1 MNVCQPPRKTNR
13 SMVTVKTKE
22 FLRKCLGS
30 RYVNYRI
37 IALIDLLLSIIASL
51 SAVFIAS
58 YTLLTL
64 TGIYFHETIIEYT
77 GLTHPTLS
85 FLGLS
90 GVVSLIVLLIFPVY
104 KGIIRIRTFSNGFNY
119 LWLSLSK
126 AFVLGLT
133 LGILSRGWFFGVL
146 HFALDTFFTLFFLT
160 GFRIVV
166 QFIWSF
172 VNGAPTTISRTPA
185 LIFGVNNR
193 SSQLADKLANSYQDK
208 GLYVIGFVETEQPT
222 QSMTVGG
229 KPIFYT
235 PDTTSFSALLDK
247 HHVSVLLFSG
257 YDVLHENAPFASICI
272 DRKIRLLVDQEPRRI
287 LNVDSRPPIEEIQI
301 EDILGREAI
310 FLNMKPISEALHDKT
325 ILVTGATGSI
335 GSEIVRQLARLEPQ
349 LIVLFDIAETPMH
362 ELRLELQRCYP
373 DGHFAYVMGD
383 IRNPQ
388 RLDFVMRR
396 FHPDKVFH
404 AAAYKHVPLMEENPC
419 EAVSTNIVGTFNI
432 ASKCLEYGVD
442 QMVMLS
448 TDKAVNPSSVMGA
461 TKRFCEMIVQSL
473 DLAIKRGEVQAT
485 VPTRFATTRFGN
497 VLNSAGSV
505 IPTFKR
511 QLQRGGPLTVTDPRI
526 ERYFMTIPEASQ
538 LVLEASMLSHGGEV
552 FVFDM
557 GDLVK
562 IADLAKRMIRLA
574 GYEPDKDI
582 KIVYTGLR
590 PGEKLYEE
598 TIHDKEKDLPTAHNK
613 IHIVQTREES
623 FERIHLMVLLFR
635 QLARQGDVDGVV
647 YLLKQ
652 AIPEYKSLN
661 SELSASFERGEHI
674 PFDLEEE
681 LAKVAAEQSQQE
693 II

>member
-1 MNVCQPPRKTNR
+1 MK
-13 SMVTVKTKE
+13 MKE

-37 IALIDLLLSIIASL
+37 IAIIDLLLSIIASL

-64 TGIYFHETIIEYT
+64 TGVYIHETITEYI
-77 GLTHPTLS
+77 GLAHPTLS

-90 GVVSLIVLLIFPVY
+90 GVVSLVVLLAFPIY

-126 AFVLGLT
+126 ALVLGVT
-133 LGILSRGWFFGVL
+133 LSILSRGWVFGVL
-146 HFALDTFFTLFFLT
+146 YFALDTFFTLFFLT

-166 QFIWSF
+166 QFVWSF
-172 VNGAPTTISRTPA
+172 VNGAPSAISRTPA
-185 LIFGVNNR
+185 LIFGVNDR
-193 SSQLADKLANSYQDK
+193 SSLLADKLSNSYQGR
-208 GLYVIGFVETEQPT
+208 GLYVVGFVETEQPN
-222 QSMTVGG
+222 QSMTIGG

-235 PDTTSFSALLDK
+235 PDSSSFSALLDK
-247 HHVSVLLFSG
+247 HHISVLLFSG

-373 DGHFAYVMGD
+373 NGHFAFIMGD

-388 RLDFVMRR
+388 RLDFVMRK

-419 EAVSTNIVGTFNI
+419 EAVATNIVGTFNI

-473 DLAIKRGEVQAT
+473 DLAIKRGEVQT
-485 VPTRFATTRFGN
+485 SVPTRFATTRFGN

-562 IADLAKRMIRLA
+562 IADLAERMIRLA

-582 KIVYTGLR
+582 KIIYTGLR

-623 FERIHLMVLLFR
+623 FERIHRMVLLFR
-635 QLARQGDVDGVV
+635 QLAHQGNVDGVV

-661 SELSASFERGEHI
+661 SEIFASFERGEHI

-681 LAKVAAEQSQQE
+681 LSKIATAGPSQHE
-693 II
+693 MV

>member
-1 MNVCQPPRKTNR
+1 
-13 SMVTVKTKE
+13 
-22 FLRKCLGS
+22 
-30 RYVNYRI
+30 
-37 IALIDLLLSIIASL
+37 
-51 SAVFIAS
+51 
-58 YTLLTL
+58 
-64 TGIYFHETIIEYT
+64 
-77 GLTHPTLS
+77 
-85 FLGLS
+85 
-90 GVVSLIVLLIFPVY
+90 VVSLIVLLIFPVY

-126 AFVLGLT
+126 AFVLGLIS
-133 LGILSRGWFFGVL
+133 GILSKGWLFGVL
-146 HFALDTFFTLFFLT
+146 YFALDTFFTLLFLT

-166 QFIWSF
+166 QFVWSF
-172 VNGAPTTISRTPA
+172 VNGAPSAISRTPA
-185 LIFGVNNR
+185 LIFGVNDR
-193 SSQLADKLANSYQDK
+193 SSQLAEKLSNSYQDK
-208 GLYVIGFVETEQPT
+208 GLYVIGFVEPEQPAKN
-222 QSMTVGG
+222 MTVGG

-235 PDTTSFSALLDK
+235 PDTDSFSALLEK

-257 YDVLHENAPFASICI
+257 YDVLHENASFASICI

-301 EDILGREAI
+301 EDILGRESI

-349 LIVLFDIAETPMH
+349 QIVLFDIAETPMH
-362 ELRLELQRCYP
+362 ELRLELQRCCP
-373 DGHFAYVMGD
+373 NGRFAYVMGD

-388 RLDFVMRR
+388 RLDFVMRK

-419 EAVSTNIVGTFNI
+419 EAVATNIVGTFNI

-473 DLAIKRGEVQAT
+473 DLAIKRGEVQT
-485 VPTRFATTRFGN
+485 TMPTRFATTRFGN

-562 IADLAKRMIRLA
+562 IADLAERMIRLA

-623 FERIHLMVLLFR
+623 FERIHRMVLLFR
-635 QLARQGDVDGVV
+635 QLAHQGNVDGVV

-661 SELSASFERGEHI
+661 SEIFASFERGEHT

-681 LAKVAAEQSQQE
+681 LGKVAAELPH
-693 II
+693 I

>member
-1 MNVCQPPRKTNR
+1 M
-13 SMVTVKTKE
+13 KTKV

-37 IALIDLLLSIIASL
+37 IALIDLLLSVIASL

-58 YTLLTL
+58 YALLTL
-64 TGIYFHETIIEYT
+64 TGVYFHEVVAEYT
-77 GLTHPTLS
+77 GLGHPTLS
-85 FLGLS
+85 FSGLS

-104 KGIIRIRTFSNGFNY
+104 KGIIRIRTFSYGFNY
-119 LWLSLSK
+119 LWLSLCKSL
-126 AFVLGLT
+126 VLGVT
-133 LGILSRGWFFGVL
+133 LGIMSSEWLFGVVY
-146 HFALDTFFTLFFLT
+146 FALDTLFTLFFLT
-160 GFRIVV
+160 GFRTVV
-166 QFIWSF
+166 QFIWSI
-172 VNGAPTTISRTPA
+172 VNGAPATGSRTPA
-185 LIFGVNNR
+185 LIFGVNDK
-193 SSQLADKLANSYQDK
+193 SSQLADKLSNSYQDK
-208 GLYVIGFVETEQPT
+208 GLYVVGFVETNQPT
-222 QSMTVGG
+222 EKMTVGG

-235 PDTTSFSALLDK
+235 PDTASFSALLDK
-247 HHVSVLLFSG
+247 HHISVLLFSG
-257 YDVLHENAPFASICI
+257 YDVLHENAPFASVCI
-272 DRKIRLLVDQEPRRI
+272 DRKIRLFVDQEPRRI

-301 EDILGREAI
+301 EDILGRESI

-349 LIVLFDIAETPMH
+349 QIVLFDIAETPMH

-373 DGHFAYVMGD
+373 KGRFAYVMGD

-388 RLDFVMRR
+388 RLDFVMRK

-419 EAVSTNIVGTFNI
+419 EAVTTNIIGTFNI
-432 ASKCLEYGVD
+432 ASKCLEYGVE

-473 DLAIKRGEVQAT
+473 DLAIKRGEIQAT

-538 LVLEASMLSHGGEV
+538 LVLEASMLSRGGEV

-562 IADLAKRMIRLA
+562 IADLAKRMIQLA

-582 KIVYTGLR
+582 KIIYTGLR

-623 FERIHLMVLLFR
+623 FEQIHLMVQFFKRLSY
-635 QLARQGDVDGVV
+635 AGNVNGVV

-661 SELSASFERGEHI
+661 SETFAAFERGELI
-674 PFDLEEE
+674 PFDLEAELGKIATE
-681 LAKVAAEQSQQE
+681 LAQCESISPVALL
-693 II
+693 

>member
-1 MNVCQPPRKTNR
+1 M
-13 SMVTVKTKE
+13 
-22 FLRKCLGS
+22 
-30 RYVNYRI
+30 
-37 IALIDLLLSIIASL
+37 
-51 SAVFIAS
+51 
-58 YTLLTL
+58 
-64 TGIYFHETIIEYT
+64 
-77 GLTHPTLS
+77 
-85 FLGLS
+85 
-90 GVVSLIVLLIFPVY
+90 
-104 KGIIRIRTFSNGFNY
+104 
-119 LWLSLSK
+119 
-126 AFVLGLT
+126 
-133 LGILSRGWFFGVL
+133 
-146 HFALDTFFTLFFLT
+146 
-160 GFRIVV
+160 
-166 QFIWSF
+166 
-172 VNGAPTTISRTPA
+172 
-185 LIFGVNNR
+185 
-193 SSQLADKLANSYQDK
+193 
-208 GLYVIGFVETEQPT
+208 
-222 QSMTVGG
+222 
-229 KPIFYT
+229 
-235 PDTTSFSALLDK
+235 
-247 HHVSVLLFSG
+247 
-257 YDVLHENAPFASICI
+257 LHENAAFASFCI

-373 DGHFAYVMGD
+373 EGRFAFVMGD

-396 FHPDKVFH
+396 FQPDKVFH

-419 EAVSTNIVGTFNI
+419 EAVATNIVGTFNI
-432 ASKCLEYGVD
+432 ASKCLEYGID

-473 DLAIKRGEVQAT
+473 DLAIKRGEVPAE

-623 FERIHLMVLLFR
+623 FERIRLMVALFDR
-635 QLARQGDVDGVV
+635 LAHEGNVDGVV
-647 YLLKQ
+647 YLLKK

-661 SELSASFERGEHI
+661 SEIFAAFERGERI

-681 LAKVAAEQSQQE
+681 LGKVAAELPHR
-693 II
+693 

>member
-1 MNVCQPPRKTNR
+1 M
-13 SMVTVKTKE
+13 KTKE

-58 YTLLTL
+58 YALLTL
-64 TGIYFHETIIEYT
+64 TGVYFYETIIEYI

-85 FLGLS
+85 FIILSLGIS
-90 GVVSLIVLLIFPVY
+90 IIALLLFPVY
-104 KGIIRIRTFSNGFNY
+104 KGIIRIRSFSNGFNY
-119 LWLSLSK
+119 LWLSLCKSVVL
-126 AFVLGLT
+126 ALVLGV
-133 LGILSRGWFFGVL
+133 LSKEWLFGVL
-146 HFALDTFFTLFFLT
+146 YFILDTLFTLFFLV
-160 GFRIVV
+160 GFRTIVQAV
-166 QFIWSF
+166 WSF
-172 VNGAPTTISRTPA
+172 SNEAPLSGTRTPA
-185 LIFGVNNR
+185 LIFGVNDR
-193 SSQLADKLANSYQDK
+193 SSQLAEKLSNSYQGK

-222 QSMTVGG
+222 KSMTIGG

-247 HHVSVLLFSG
+247 YQVSVLLFSG

-301 EDILGREAI
+301 EDILGRESI
-310 FLNMKPISEALHDKT
+310 FLNMKPISEALHNKT

-362 ELRLELQRCYP
+362 ELRLELQRSYP
-373 DGHFAYVMGD
+373 NGRFAFVMGD

-388 RLDFVMRR
+388 RLDFVMRK

-419 EAVSTNIVGTFNI
+419 EAVATNIIGTFNI

-461 TKRFCEMIVQSL
+461 TKRFCEIIVQSL
-473 DLAIKRGEVQAT
+473 DLAIKRGQMQTT

-538 LVLEASMLSHGGEV
+538 LVLEASMLSQGGEV

-562 IADLAKRMIRLA
+562 IADLAERMIRLA

-623 FERIHLMVLLFR
+623 FERIHLMVLLFKR
-635 QLARQGDVDGVV
+635 LARQGDVNGVV
-647 YLLKQ
+647 YLLKK

-661 SELSASFERGEHI
+661 SELFASFERGEHI

-681 LAKVAAEQSQQE
+681 LSKVAAELPQS
-693 II
+693 

>member
-1 MNVCQPPRKTNR
+1 MQACPPPSNTRR
-13 SMVTVKTKE
+13 LFPVKTKE

-37 IALIDLLLSIIASL
+37 IALIDVALSVIASL
-51 SAVFIAS
+51 SAVFISS
-58 YTLLTL
+58 YVLLTL
-64 TGIYFHETIIEYT
+64 TGVYFHEAVAEYT
-77 GLTHPTLS
+77 GMEHPTLS
-85 FLGLS
+85 FAILS
-90 GVVSLIVLLIFPVY
+90 AGISLLVLLLFPVY
-104 KGIIRIRTFSNGFNY
+104 KGIIRIRTFSYGFNY

-126 AFVLGLT
+126 ALVLSLV
-133 LGILSRGWFFGVL
+133 LGILSREGLFGVL
-146 HFALDTFFTLFFLT
+146 YFVIDTLFTLFFLT
-160 GFRIVV
+160 GFRTVV
-166 QFIWSF
+166 QFIWS
-172 VNGAPTTISRTPA
+172 VLNGAPTTMSRTPA
-185 LIFGVNNR
+185 LIFGVNDK
-193 SSQLADKLANSYQDK
+193 SSQLADKLSNSYQGK
-208 GLYVIGFVETEQPT
+208 GLYVVGFVETEQPAT
-222 QSMTVGG
+222 RMTVGG

-235 PDTTSFSALLDK
+235 PDTASFSALLDK
-247 HHVSVLLFSG
+247 HHISVLLFSG
-257 YDVLHENAPFASICI
+257 YDVLHENAAFASFCI

-373 DGHFAYVMGD
+373 EGRFAFVMGD

-396 FHPDKVFH
+396 FQPDKVFH

-419 EAVSTNIVGTFNI
+419 EAVATNIVGTFNI
-432 ASKCLEYGVD
+432 ASKCLEYGID

-473 DLAIKRGEVQAT
+473 DLAIKRGEVPAE

-623 FERIHLMVLLFR
+623 FERIRLMVALFDR
-635 QLARQGDVDGVV
+635 LAHEGNVDGVV
-647 YLLKQ
+647 YLLKR

-661 SELSASFERGEHI
+661 SEIFAAFERGERI

-681 LAKVAAEQSQQE
+681 LGKVAAELPHR
-693 II
+693 

>member
-1 MNVCQPPRKTNR
+1 MQVCPPPPRKTNR
-13 SMVTVKTKE
+13 SLVTVKTKE

-126 AFVLGLT
+126 AFVLGLIS
-133 LGILSRGWFFGVL
+133 GILSRGWLFGVL
-146 HFALDTFFTLFFLT
+146 YFALDTFFTLLFLT

-166 QFIWSF
+166 QFVWSF
-172 VNGAPTTISRTPA
+172 VNGAPSAISRTPA
-185 LIFGVNNR
+185 LIFGVNDR
-193 SSQLADKLANSYQDK
+193 SSQLAEKLSNSYQDK
-208 GLYVIGFVETEQPT
+208 GLYVIGFVEPEQPAKN
-222 QSMTVGG
+222 MTVGG

-235 PDTTSFSALLDK
+235 PDTDSFSALLEK

-257 YDVLHENAPFASICI
+257 YDVLHENASFASICI

-301 EDILGREAI
+301 EDILGRESI

-349 LIVLFDIAETPMH
+349 QIVLFDIAETPMH

-373 DGHFAYVMGD
+373 NGRFAYVMGD

-388 RLDFVMRR
+388 RLDFVMRK

-419 EAVSTNIVGTFNI
+419 EAVATNIVGTFNI

-473 DLAIKRGEVQAT
+473 DLAIKRGEVQTT

-511 QLQRGGPLTVTDPRI
+511 QLQRGGPLTVTDPGI

-562 IADLAKRMIRLA
+562 IADLAERMIRLA

-623 FERIHLMVLLFR
+623 FERIHRMVLLFR
-635 QLARQGDVDGVV
+635 QLAHQGNVDGVV

-661 SELSASFERGEHI
+661 SEIFASFERGEHI

-681 LAKVAAEQSQQE
+681 LGKVAAELPHN
-693 II
+693 

>member
-1 MNVCQPPRKTNR
+1 M
-13 SMVTVKTKE
+13 
-22 FLRKCLGS
+22 
-30 RYVNYRI
+30 
-37 IALIDLLLSIIASL
+37 
-51 SAVFIAS
+51 
-58 YTLLTL
+58 
-64 TGIYFHETIIEYT
+64 
-77 GLTHPTLS
+77 
-85 FLGLS
+85 
-90 GVVSLIVLLIFPVY
+90 VSLIVLLIFPVY

-126 AFVLGLT
+126 AFVLGLIS
-133 LGILSRGWFFGVL
+133 GILSKGWLFGVL
-146 HFALDTFFTLFFLT
+146 YFALDTFFTLLFLT

-166 QFIWSF
+166 QFVWSF
-172 VNGAPTTISRTPA
+172 VNGAPSAISRTPA
-185 LIFGVNNR
+185 LIFGVNDR
-193 SSQLADKLANSYQDK
+193 SSQLAEKLSNSYQDK
-208 GLYVIGFVETEQPT
+208 GLYVIGFVEPEQPAKN
-222 QSMTVGG
+222 MTVGG

-235 PDTTSFSALLDK
+235 PDTDSFSALLEK

-257 YDVLHENAPFASICI
+257 YDVLHENASFASICI

-301 EDILGREAI
+301 EDILGRESI

-349 LIVLFDIAETPMH
+349 QIVLFDIAETPMH
-362 ELRLELQRCYP
+362 ELRLELQRCCP
-373 DGHFAYVMGD
+373 NGRFAYVMGD

-388 RLDFVMRR
+388 RLDFVMRK

-419 EAVSTNIVGTFNI
+419 EAVATNIVGTFNI

-473 DLAIKRGEVQAT
+473 DLAIKRGEVQT
-485 VPTRFATTRFGN
+485 TMPTRFATTRFGN

-562 IADLAKRMIRLA
+562 IADLAERMIRLA

-623 FERIHLMVLLFR
+623 FERIHRMVLLFR
-635 QLARQGDVDGVV
+635 QLAHQGNVDGVV

-661 SELSASFERGEHI
+661 SEIFASFERGEHT

-681 LAKVAAEQSQQE
+681 LGKVAAELPH
-693 II
+693 I

>member
-1 MNVCQPPRKTNR
+1 M
-13 SMVTVKTKE
+13 
-22 FLRKCLGS
+22 L
-30 RYVNYRI
+30 
-37 IALIDLLLSIIASL
+37 ALLL
-51 SAVFIAS
+51 
-58 YTLLTL
+58 
-64 TGIYFHETIIEYT
+64 
-77 GLTHPTLS
+77 
-85 FLGLS
+85 
-90 GVVSLIVLLIFPVY
+90 FPVY
-104 KGIIRIRTFSNGFNY
+104 KGIIRIRSFSNGFNY
-119 LWLSLSK
+119 LWLSLCKSVVL
-126 AFVLGLT
+126 ALVLGV
-133 LGILSRGWFFGVL
+133 LSKEWLFGVL
-146 HFALDTFFTLFFLT
+146 YFILDTLFTLFFLV
-160 GFRIVV
+160 GFRTIVQAV
-166 QFIWSF
+166 WSF
-172 VNGAPTTISRTPA
+172 SNEAPLSGTRTPA
-185 LIFGVNNR
+185 LIFGVNDR
-193 SSQLADKLANSYQDK
+193 SSQLAEKLSNSYQGK

-222 QSMTVGG
+222 KSMTIGG

-247 HHVSVLLFSG
+247 YQVSVLLFSG

-301 EDILGREAI
+301 EDILGRESI
-310 FLNMKPISEALHDKT
+310 FLNMKPISEALHNKT

-362 ELRLELQRCYP
+362 ELRLELQRSYP
-373 DGHFAYVMGD
+373 NGRFAFVMGD

-388 RLDFVMRR
+388 RLDFVMRK

-419 EAVSTNIVGTFNI
+419 EAVATNIIGTFNI

-461 TKRFCEMIVQSL
+461 TKRFCEIIVQSL
-473 DLAIKRGEVQAT
+473 DLAIKRGQVQTT

-538 LVLEASMLSHGGEV
+538 LVLEASMLSQGGEV

-562 IADLAKRMIRLA
+562 IADLAERMIRLA

-623 FERIHLMVLLFR
+623 FERIHLMVLLFKR
-635 QLARQGDVDGVV
+635 LARQGDVNGVV
-647 YLLKQ
+647 YLLKK

-661 SELSASFERGEHI
+661 SELFASFERGEHI

-681 LAKVAAEQSQQE
+681 LSKVAAELPQS
-693 II
+693 

>member
-1 MNVCQPPRKTNR
+1 M
-13 SMVTVKTKE
+13 KTKE

-58 YTLLTL
+58 YALLTL
-64 TGIYFHETIIEYT
+64 TGVYFYETIIEYI

-85 FLGLS
+85 FIILSLGIS
-90 GVVSLIVLLIFPVY
+90 IIALLLFPVY
-104 KGIIRIRTFSNGFNY
+104 KGIIRIRSFSNGFNY
-119 LWLSLSK
+119 LWLSLCKSVVL
-126 AFVLGLT
+126 ALVLGV
-133 LGILSRGWFFGVL
+133 LSKEWLFGVL
-146 HFALDTFFTLFFLT
+146 YFILDTLFTLFFLT
-160 GFRIVV
+160 GFRTIVQAV
-166 QFIWSF
+166 WSF
-172 VNGAPTTISRTPA
+172 INEAPLSGTRTPA
-185 LIFGVNNR
+185 LIFGVNDR
-193 SSQLADKLANSYQDK
+193 SSQLAEKLSNSYQGK

-222 QSMTVGG
+222 KSMTIGG

-235 PDTTSFSALLDK
+235 PDTTSFSPLLDK
-247 HHVSVLLFSG
+247 YQVSVLLFSG

-301 EDILGREAI
+301 EDILGRESI
-310 FLNMKPISEALHDKT
+310 FLNMKPISEALHNKT

-362 ELRLELQRCYP
+362 ELRLELQRSYP
-373 DGHFAYVMGD
+373 NGRFAFVMGD

-388 RLDFVMRR
+388 RLDFVMRK

-419 EAVSTNIVGTFNI
+419 EAVATNIIGTFNI

-461 TKRFCEMIVQSL
+461 TKRFCEIIVQSL
-473 DLAIKRGEVQAT
+473 DLAIKRGQMQTT

-538 LVLEASMLSHGGEV
+538 LVLEASMLSQGGEV

-562 IADLAKRMIRLA
+562 IADLAERMIRLA

-623 FERIHLMVLLFR
+623 FERIHLMVLLFKR
-635 QLARQGDVDGVV
+635 LARQGDVNGVV
-647 YLLKQ
+647 YLLKK

-661 SELSASFERGEHI
+661 SELFASFERGEHI

-681 LAKVAAEQSQQE
+681 LSKVAAELPQS
-693 II
+693 

>member
-1 MNVCQPPRKTNR
+1 M
-13 SMVTVKTKE
+13 KTKE

-30 RYVNYRI
+30 RFVNYRI
-37 IALIDLLLSIIASL
+37 IALIDLFLSIIASL
-51 SAVFIAS
+51 SAFFIAS
-58 YTLLTL
+58 YTFLTL
-64 TGIYFHETIIEYT
+64 KGVYYHETVIEHT
-77 GLTHPTLS
+77 GLTHPTIS
-85 FLGLS
+85 FFLLS
-90 GVVSLIVLLIFPVY
+90 GVVSLIVLLIFPIY

-133 LGILSRGWFFGVL
+133 LGILSRGWLFGIL
-146 HFALDTFFTLFFLT
+146 HFVLDTFFTLFFLT
-160 GFRIVV
+160 GFRIVI
-166 QFIWSF
+166 QFVWSF
-172 VNGAPTTISRTPA
+172 VNGAPSTISRTPA
-185 LIFGVNNR
+185 LIFGVNDR
-193 SSQLADKLANSYQDK
+193 ASQLADKLSNTYQGK
-208 GLYVIGFVETEQPT
+208 GLYVVGFVETEQPAKK
-222 QSMTVGG
+222 MTVGG

-235 PDTTSFSALLDK
+235 PDTTSFSALLNK
-247 HHVSVLLFSG
+247 HHISVLLFSG
-257 YDVLHENAPFASICI
+257 YDVLHENASFASICI

-301 EDILGREAI
+301 EDILGRESI

-335 GSEIVRQLARLEPQ
+335 GSEIVRQLARLEPR

-373 DGHFAYVMGD
+373 NGSFAYVMGD

-388 RLDFVMRR
+388 RLDFVMRK

-419 EAVSTNIVGTFNI
+419 EAVATNIIGTFNI
-432 ASKCLEYGVD
+432 ASKCLEHGVE

-473 DLAIKRGEVQAT
+473 DLAIKRGEVQTT

-538 LVLEASMLSHGGEV
+538 LVLEASMLSQGGEV

-574 GYEPDKDI
+574 GYEPDKEI

-590 PGEKLYEE
+590 SGEKLYEE
-598 TIHDKEKDLPTAHNK
+598 TIHDKEKDLPTAHKK

-623 FERIHLMVLLFR
+623 FQRIHLIVQLFKR
-635 QLARQGDVDGVV
+635 LSREGNVDGVV

-652 AIPEYKSLN
+652 TIPEYKSLN
-661 SELSASFERGEHI
+661 SETFAAFERGEHI
-674 PFDLEEE
+674 PFNLDEE
-681 LAKVAAEQSQQE
+681 LGKITAELSRSQSSDS
-693 II
+693 IAFL

>member
-37 IALIDLLLSIIASL
+37 IALIDIILSVIASL

-58 YTLLTL
+58 YTFLTSN
-64 TGIYFHETIIEYT
+64 GIYVHETLIENT

-104 KGIIRIRTFSNGFNY
+104 KGIIRIRTFSNGFKY

-126 AFVLGLT
+126 AVVLGVT
-133 LGILSRGWFFGVL
+133 LCILSRLCLFGVL
-146 HFALDTFFTLFFLT
+146 YFVLDTFFTLFFLT
-160 GFRIVV
+160 GFRIIV

-185 LIFGVNNR
+185 LIFGVNDR
-193 SSQLADKLANSYQDK
+193 SSQLADKLSNSYQDK
-208 GLYVIGFVETEQPT
+208 GLYVIGFVETEQ
-222 QSMTVGG
+222 SAKKMTIGD

-235 PDTTSFSALLDK
+235 PDTASFSALLDK

-538 LVLEASMLSHGGEV
+538 LVLEASMLSRGGEV

-562 IADLAKRMIRLA
+562 IVDLAKRMIQLA

-661 SELSASFERGEHI
+661 SELFASFERGEHI

>member
-1 MNVCQPPRKTNR
+1 MQVCPPPPRKTYK
-13 SMVTVKTKE
+13 SLVVVKTKE

-58 YTLLTL
+58 YALLTL
-64 TGIYFHETIIEYT
+64 TGVYFHETIIEYI

-85 FLGLS
+85 FIILSLGIS
-90 GVVSLIVLLIFPVY
+90 IIALLLFPVY
-104 KGIIRIRTFSNGFNY
+104 KGIIRIRSFSNGFNY
-119 LWLSLSK
+119 LWLSLCKSVVL
-126 AFVLGLT
+126 ALVLGV
-133 LGILSRGWFFGVL
+133 LSKEWLFGVL
-146 HFALDTFFTLFFLT
+146 YFILDTLFTLFFLV
-160 GFRIVV
+160 GFRTIVQAV
-166 QFIWSF
+166 WSF
-172 VNGAPTTISRTPA
+172 SNEAPLSGTRTPA
-185 LIFGVNNR
+185 LIFGVNDR
-193 SSQLADKLANSYQDK
+193 SSQLAEKLSNSYQGK

-222 QSMTVGG
+222 KSMTIGG

-247 HHVSVLLFSG
+247 YQVSVLLFSG

-272 DRKIRLLVDQEPRRI
+272 DRKIRLLVDQKPRRI

-301 EDILGREAI
+301 EDILSRESI
-310 FLNMKPISEALHDKT
+310 FLNMKPISEALHNKT

-362 ELRLELQRCYP
+362 ELRLELQRSYP
-373 DGHFAYVMGD
+373 NGRFAFVMGD

-388 RLDFVMRR
+388 RLDFVMRK

-419 EAVSTNIVGTFNI
+419 EAVATNIIGTFNI

-461 TKRFCEMIVQSL
+461 TKRFCEIIVQSL
-473 DLAIKRGEVQAT
+473 DLAIKRGQMQT
-485 VPTRFATTRFGN
+485 SVPTRFATTRFGN

-538 LVLEASMLSHGGEV
+538 LVLEASMLSQGGEV

-562 IADLAKRMIRLA
+562 IADLAERMIRLA

-623 FERIHLMVLLFR
+623 FERIHLMVLLFKR
-635 QLARQGDVDGVV
+635 LARQGDVNGVV
-647 YLLKQ
+647 YLLKK

-661 SELSASFERGEHI
+661 SELFASFERGEHI

-681 LAKVAAEQSQQE
+681 LSKVAAELPQS
-693 II
+693 

>member
-1 MNVCQPPRKTNR
+1 M
-13 SMVTVKTKE
+13 KTKE

-37 IALIDLLLSIIASL
+37 IAIIDLLLSVIASL
-51 SAVFIAS
+51 SAVFVAS
-58 YTLLTL
+58 YALLTL
-64 TGIYFHETIIEYT
+64 TGVYFYETIIEYI

-85 FLGLS
+85 FIILSLGIS
-90 GVVSLIVLLIFPVY
+90 IIALLLFPVY
-104 KGIIRIRTFSNGFNY
+104 KGIIRIRSFSNGFNY
-119 LWLSLSK
+119 LWLSLCKSVVL
-126 AFVLGLT
+126 ALVLGV
-133 LGILSRGWFFGVL
+133 LSKEWLFGVL
-146 HFALDTFFTLFFLT
+146 YFILDTLFTLFFLV
-160 GFRIVV
+160 GFRTIVQAV
-166 QFIWSF
+166 WSF
-172 VNGAPTTISRTPA
+172 SNEAPLSSTRTPA
-185 LIFGVNNR
+185 LIFGVNDR
-193 SSQLADKLANSYQDK
+193 SSQLAEKLSNSYQGK

-222 QSMTVGG
+222 KSMTIGG

-247 HHVSVLLFSG
+247 YQVSVLLFSG

-272 DRKIRLLVDQEPRRI
+272 DRKIRLLVDQKPRRI

-301 EDILGREAI
+301 EDILGRESI
-310 FLNMKPISEALHDKT
+310 FLNMKPISEALHNKT

-362 ELRLELQRCYP
+362 ELRLELQRSYP
-373 DGHFAYVMGD
+373 NGRFAFVMGD

-388 RLDFVMRR
+388 RLDFVMRK

-419 EAVSTNIVGTFNI
+419 EAVATNIIGTFNI

-461 TKRFCEMIVQSL
+461 TKRFCEIIVQSL
-473 DLAIKRGEVQAT
+473 DLAIKRGQVQTT

-538 LVLEASMLSHGGEV
+538 LVLEASMLSQGGEV

-562 IADLAKRMIRLA
+562 IADLAERMIRLA

-623 FERIHLMVLLFR
+623 FERIHLMVLLFKR
-635 QLARQGDVDGVV
+635 LARQGDVNGVV
-647 YLLKQ
+647 YLLKK

-661 SELSASFERGEHI
+661 SELFASFERGEHI

-681 LAKVAAEQSQQE
+681 LSKVAAELPQS
-693 II
+693 

>member
-1 MNVCQPPRKTNR
+1 MK
-13 SMVTVKTKE
+13 MKE

-37 IALIDLLLSIIASL
+37 IALIDVVLSVIASL

-64 TGIYFHETIIEYT
+64 TGVYIHETITEYI
-77 GLTHPTLS
+77 GLAHPTLS

-90 GVVSLIVLLIFPVY
+90 GVVSLVVLLAFPIY

-126 AFVLGLT
+126 ALVLGVT
-133 LGILSRGWFFGVL
+133 LSILSRGWVFGVL
-146 HFALDTFFTLFFLT
+146 YFALDTFFTLFFLT

-166 QFIWSF
+166 QFVWSF
-172 VNGAPTTISRTPA
+172 VNGAPSAISRTPA
-185 LIFGVNNR
+185 LIFGVNDR
-193 SSQLADKLANSYQDK
+193 SSLLADKLSNSYQGR
-208 GLYVIGFVETEQPT
+208 GLYVVGFVETEQPN
-222 QSMTVGG
+222 QSMTIGG

-235 PDTTSFSALLDK
+235 PDSSSFSALLDK
-247 HHVSVLLFSG
+247 HHISVLLFSG

-373 DGHFAYVMGD
+373 NGHFAFIMGD

-388 RLDFVMRR
+388 RLDFVMRK

-419 EAVSTNIVGTFNI
+419 EAVATNIVGTFNI

-473 DLAIKRGEVQAT
+473 DLAIKRGEVQT
-485 VPTRFATTRFGN
+485 SVPTRFATTRFGN

-562 IADLAKRMIRLA
+562 IADLAERMIRLA

-582 KIVYTGLR
+582 KIIYTGLR

-623 FERIHLMVLLFR
+623 FERIHRMVLLFR
-635 QLARQGDVDGVV
+635 QLAHQGNVDGVV

-661 SELSASFERGEHI
+661 SEIFASFERGEHI

-681 LAKVAAEQSQQE
+681 LSKIATAGSSQHE
-693 II
+693 MV